1 MKSPKLISQIVAAAA
16 LVGFAASPAFAGT
29 CQTTDRPFPT
39 AGSGGQDA
47 VTMTCKHKSNA
58 AAGVT
63 TGLVGVFADAAGG
76 HTSAQLTVGAAGTS
90 ATVEAID
97 SAGNVISSCRVTD
110 TTTGGGG
117 QTLLC
122 SAFPVKWRGFIQY
135 IE

>member
-76 HTSAQLTVGAAGTS
+76 HTSAQLTVGAAG
-90 ATVEAID
+90 ID